1 MQLHN
6 LSITFQMNVALQ
18 VTTALLYLQ
27 EKAFCN
33 SSAAESV
40 YSVCTW
46 TVLTPHHQ
54 LHKVGSNVCH
64 IQTPNGMKEPW
75 RGTAQLPRAL
85 LTRE

>member
-6 LSITFQMNVALQ
+6 LSITFQMNVVLRMI
-18 VTTALLYLQ
+18 TALLYLQ

-33 SSAAESV
+33 SSAAESE

-54 LHKVGSNVCH
+54 LHKVGRNVGH
-64 IQTPNGMKEPW
+64 VRTPNGMKEP
-75 RGTAQLPRAL
+75 
-85 LTRE
+85 